1 MAGLNHGYKFTY
13 SADVRKSKEK
23 TLMNSEGV
31 HYSTISKKWVVRMP
45 NNTTSVNVKPFI
57 SVAQFDDKN
66 DAESKYNEILTTKN
80 K

>member
-1 MAGLNHGYKFTY
+1 
-13 SADVRKSKEK
+13 
-23 TLMNSEGV
+23 MNSEGV

-66 DAESKYNEILTTKN
+66 DAENKYNEILTTKN